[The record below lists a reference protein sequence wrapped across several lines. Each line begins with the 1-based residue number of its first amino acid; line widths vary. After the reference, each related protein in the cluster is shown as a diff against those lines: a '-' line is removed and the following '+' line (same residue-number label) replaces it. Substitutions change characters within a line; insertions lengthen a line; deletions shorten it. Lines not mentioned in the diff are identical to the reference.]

1 MGKSIRIFIVEDE
14 DQSRA
19 GLVDLIS
26 SLDPEAVVVGQAANG
41 RQALSSIVHLRP
53 DLVFTDIRMP
63 IMDGLAL
70 IRAVRERVLDQPIE
84 FVITSAFTDFS
95 YAKAAMSLGVRE
107 YLVKPVDADSIAA
120 ILRHV
125 RQAQCQNG
133 KAVGPGPVPP
143 VNQSAGPTP
152 FNLAAMDQLPDK
164 SKELESKDDLHPLIR
179 KVLPIIAERY
189 ASTLNLEEISS
200 QLSITPEYFSYLFH
214 RNMGINFSGYLKNFR
229 VAMACQLF
237 CDEHYKVYEV
247 AERVGYMDTKYFCR
261 VFRDVTGLT
270 PTEYIRRYNLGNKRS
285 LS

>member
-1 MGKSIRIFIVEDE
+1 MGKNIRIFIVEDE
-14 DQSRA
+14 DQSRV
-19 GLVDLIS
+19 GLVDLIA

-41 RQALSSIVHLRP
+41 RQALGSIVHLRP

-63 IMDGLAL
+63 MMDGLAL
-70 IRAVRERVLDQPIE
+70 IRAVRERLPDHPIE

-107 YLVKPVDADSIAA
+107 YLVKPVDAESIAA
-120 ILRHV
+120 ILRHL
-125 RQAQCQNG
+125 RQARCENG
-133 KAVGPGPVPP
+133 KTAGPGLASLE
-143 VNQSAGPTP
+143 NQAASHKP
-152 FNLAAMDQLPDK
+152 FNLATMDHFPEK
-164 SKELESKDDLHPLIR
+164 SKELENKDDLHPLIR
-179 KVLPIIAERY
+179 KALPIIAERY
-189 ASTLNLEEISS
+189 ASALSLEEISS

-247 AERVGYMDTKYFCR
+247 AEKVGYADTKYFCR

-270 PTEYIRRYNLGNKRS
+270 PTDYVRRYNLGNK
-285 LS
+285 